1 SGQIAVGDQV
11 EIYPEGLTSRVR
23 GIQIHSEKAERSE
36 IGKRTALNLSD
47 LGKEDLR
54 RGQTA
59 ATPDSLTPT
68 HHLDAQLNLL
78 PTAGELKHRSRLRL
92 HLGTDEII
100 ARLTLLDRE
109 KLLPGETATVQFALE
124 APAVAVPRDRFV
136 VRTFSPLRTIGG
148 GVILDAHPTRHKRF
162 DEGTLEGL
170 SALEGD
176 LLEVVAQQLAK
187 GGAAPQTVG
196 ELAAALGRGEEEVRR
211 AVDALTARGQ
221 AVPLGDRYLHAPVR
235 DALRDKLL
243 GLLEAYYQRNPR
255 RLWMPL
261 PELQAQFGKLAG
273 RSVYDL
279 IVTELERDEE
289 LLRVGKRVRT
299 REREIPLTDQEGQWV
314 EWLETQFREGG
325 FEAPAEDELRER
337 LRLAPPIFAGLMT
350 VLLEQERLV
359 RLSDKVTLHAEPV
372 ARAREAVTREIAA
385 RGSLSVAQL
394 RDAMGISRK
403 YALAL
408 LECFDATGL
417 TRREGDA
424 RVLTPRA

>member
-1 SGQIAVGDQV
+1 
-11 EIYPEGLTSRVR
+11 
-23 GIQIHSEKAERSE
+23 
-36 IGKRTALNLSD
+36 
-47 LGKEDLR
+47 
-54 RGQTA
+54 
-59 ATPDSLTPT
+59 
-68 HHLDAQLNLL
+68 
-78 PTAGELKHRSRLRL
+78 
-92 HLGTDEII
+92 
-100 ARLTLLDRE
+100 
-109 KLLPGETATVQFALE
+109 
-124 APAVAVPRDRFV
+124 
-136 VRTFSPLRTIGG
+136 
-148 GVILDAHPTRHKRF
+148 
-162 DEGTLEGL
+162 
-170 SALEGD
+170 
-176 LLEVVAQQLAK
+176 
-187 GGAAPQTVG
+187 
-196 ELAAALGRGEEEVRR
+196 
-211 AVDALTARGQ
+211 
-221 AVPLGDRYLHAPVR
+221 
-235 DALRDKLL
+235 
-243 GLLEAYYQRNPR
+243 
-255 RLWMPL
+255 
-261 PELQAQFGKLAG
+261 
-273 RSVYDL
+273 VYDL